1 MSALAIL
8 GRLRLR
14 LFVHPLPS
22 SLHLRRLSLPQEYLK
37 NIVGVYMTP
46 LGGVEY

>member
-1 MSALAIL
+1 MSALASL
-8 GRLRLR
+8 CLY

-22 SLHLRRLSLPQEYLK
+22 SSLHLHHLSLPQEYLK
-37 NIVGVYMTP
+37 NIVSVYMTP